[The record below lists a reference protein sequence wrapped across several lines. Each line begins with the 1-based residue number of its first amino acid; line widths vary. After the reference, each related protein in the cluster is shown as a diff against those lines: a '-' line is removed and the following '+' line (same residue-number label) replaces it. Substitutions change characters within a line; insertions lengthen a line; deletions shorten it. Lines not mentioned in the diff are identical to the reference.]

1 MAGRAHFAAV
11 MSGTDRWFSHRTSLL
26 CSFQVAG
33 AVRVST
39 EMDSA
44 SLWLDPPGNLAFGS
58 DDVHVWRAPLDLSR
72 TTVHR
77 LRGAL
82 SPQELE
88 RASRY
93 RFERDRR
100 RFTVA
105 RGLLRLILSAYLGIA
120 AQSVRFRG
128 GPHGKPH
135 LDGDTGQERLRF
147 NVSHSHELGLFA
159 VTRDRE
165 VGVDVEFVAR
175 DLPVLDVAERFFS
188 PVEVSVLQKLPARA
202 QREAFFTCWTR
213 KEAYIKARGDGLAL
227 PLHQFDVSLSPGE
240 PAALLGSEEDPED
253 VARWS
258 LVELKP
264 GPGYVASL
272 AVEGAACQVGCW
284 QWTDC

>member
-1 MAGRAHFAAV
+1 
-11 MSGTDRWFSHRTSLL
+11 
-26 CSFQVAG
+26 
-33 AVRVST
+33 
-39 EMDSA
+39 MDSEN
-44 SLWLDPPGNLAFGS
+44 LWSDPPGNLAFGS
-58 DDVHVWRAPLDLSR
+58 DAVHVWRASLDLSS

-88 RASRY
+88 RATRY

-100 RFTVA
+100 RFAVA
-105 RGLLRLILSAYLGIA
+105 RGVLRLILGAYLRIA
-120 AQSVRFRG
+120 AQSVRFRR

-135 LDGDTGQERLRF
+135 LDGDSGQEPLRF

-165 VGVDVEFVAR
+165 VGVDVESVAR
-175 DLPVLDVAERFFS
+175 DLAVLDIAERFFS
-188 PVEVSVLQKLPARA
+188 PGEVSVLQELPARA
-202 QREAFFTCWTR
+202 KREAFFNCWTR

-240 PAALLGSEEDPED
+240 PAALLGNEEDPED

-264 GPGYVASL
+264 GPGYVAAL
-272 AVEGAACQVGCW
+272 AVEGVACQVRCW